1 MSAGTSGGHNGVC
14 PPLVLPMIAPELE
27 LQAVV
32 SCLRMMV
39 ETELCKTVYGLN
51 AEPAL

>member
-1 MSAGTSGGHNGVC
+1 MGC
-14 PPLVLPMIAPELE
+14 QIAPELE

-51 AEPAL
+51 AEPTL